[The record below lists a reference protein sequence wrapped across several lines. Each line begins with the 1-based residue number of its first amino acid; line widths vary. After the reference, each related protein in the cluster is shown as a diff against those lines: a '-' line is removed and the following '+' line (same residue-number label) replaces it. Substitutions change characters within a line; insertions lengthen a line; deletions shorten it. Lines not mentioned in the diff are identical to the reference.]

1 MNANLFLYDNRH
13 TLCDIFL
20 RAAVYLPESDLG
32 VGDSRSFAR
41 DMIERINGTP
51 GCTRE
56 GDACAVYKGL
66 VRVEWACICASMPHR
81 RAKMPTHDIA
91 AMKDQMEAYGFN
103 SLR

>member
-1 MNANLFLYDNRH
+1 MNAEKFLHDNRH
-13 TLCDIFL
+13 TLRNIFL
-20 RAAVYLPESDLG
+20 CAAVYLPDTSLG
-32 VGDSRSFAR
+32 FTDSRPFAR

-56 GDACAVYKGL
+56 GDAYAVYKGL
-66 VRVEWACICASMPHR
+66 VRVEWACICASMPHS